1 MIKLR
6 NYALLIL
13 GLFLVLSACTSNKAV
28 EEIAEPVRKPL
39 DLAHEAAAEGN
50 GLFEEQLFEQA
61 ISTFEKAIELFHEGS
76 ANASEADSVA
86 ANIERMQLNI
96 AKCHTD
102 AALDHIGM
110 TLYHEAL
117 TEYELALEI
126 YENLEPVVTP
136 LEELQEM
143 IMASY
148 SNIAFVAQEEGDFEK
163 TIFYYD
169 KILAEDPN
177 NGEILNNKFVI
188 LRDKIKDED
197 AAFAVLENYAK
208 VAEGANA
215 YNAYIMLADG
225 YAQNNRI
232 SDAEAA
238 YLKAEKLRSDASTF
252 TRIATFY
259 RANSQWAKSNVYL
272 EKFLLTDP
280 SQDEKVNV
288 YKQIGSNY
296 AQLGNKAKTVEY
308 YEKILAIQPE
318 EQIALYLTS
327 YYNGL
332 KNWNKVIQN
341 ATTVLNINANNAD
354 ARMLRGI
361 AYYSQKNM
369 TAAKLDFQRLENDSK
384 YGSKAAEFLKAIK

>member
-1 MIKLR
+1 MIKIR

-13 GLFLVLSACTSNKAV
+13 SLFLVLSACTSNKAV
-28 EEIAEPVRKPL
+28 EQVVEHIPTPL
-39 DLAHEAAAEGN
+39 ELAHEAAASGN
-50 GLFEEQLFEQA
+50 SLFEDQLFDQA
-61 ISTFEKAIELFHEGS
+61 ITAFENAIKLFNEG
-76 ANASEADSVA
+76 ATNASEADSVA

-96 AKCHTD
+96 AKCRTD

-110 TLYHEAL
+110 TLYNEAL
-117 TEYELALEI
+117 SEYEMALEI

-136 LEELQEM
+136 LEELKEM

-148 SNIAFVAQEEGDFEK
+148 SNIAFVAQDVGDYEK

-232 SDAEAA
+232 SNAEAA
-238 YLKAEKLRSDASTF
+238 YLQAEQLRSDAQTF
-252 TRIATFY
+252 TRIASFY
-259 RANSQWAKSNVYL
+259 RANSQWAKANTYL
-272 EKFLLTDP
+272 EKFLLTGP
-280 SQDEKVNV
+280 SPEEKVNV

-308 YEKILAIQPE
+308 YEMILAIQPE
-318 EQIALYLTS
+318 AQIALYLAS
-327 YYNGL
+327 HYNGL
-332 KNWNKVIQN
+332 KNWSKVVQN
-341 ATTVLNINANNAD
+341 ATTVLNIDANNAD

-369 TAAKLDFQRLENDSK
+369 TAAKIDFQRLENDPK